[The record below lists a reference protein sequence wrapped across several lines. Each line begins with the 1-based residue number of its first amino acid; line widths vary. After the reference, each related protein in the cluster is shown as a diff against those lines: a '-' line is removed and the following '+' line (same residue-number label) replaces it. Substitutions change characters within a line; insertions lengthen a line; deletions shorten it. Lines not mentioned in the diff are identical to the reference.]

1 MKNKTNMKEPMM
13 LSQLNLRFHKKLI
26 EALKVRAGR
35 ENTSV
40 NALAERFLDD
50 GLKTVAPGD
59 GYFQLVADPE
69 ATVRQL
75 YRHIILGQTLGTSA
89 LSRDELHFVLVHARE
104 AFLRRHNRL
113 ATLPAL
119 DTLLDITGDLLA
131 WQVEHDRPVDGHYLK
146 GIFRL
151 AGKNWTEEFDAFRA
165 ELRPVVDQMYAEHIL
180 RPLQSDCFNLA
191 DIPDSALAGI
201 FTLPRLKAVFPLMLR
216 GLDWSGERARDLAQ
230 ELRPVILAVTETIE
244 AGTLRLEIRVDG
256 QHPGERPGAWY
267 TTPRLH
273 LLITGQDF
281 VVPYGWETFSELLG
295 LFTLYT
301 RYPETLAHGHQGERV
316 MFSPPGHVTKE
327 GFFGID
333 GLRIFLPAEAF
344 ESLGSE
350 LTTKCAEG
358 TLAEALTGMR
368 CLYGDL

>member
-1 MKNKTNMKEPMM
+1 M

-59 GYFQLVADPE
+59 GYFQLVADPD

-75 YRHIILGQTLGTSA
+75 YRHIILGQTFGSA
-89 LSRDELHFVLVHARE
+89 PVSRDELRFILVHARE
-104 AFLRRHNRL
+104 AFLRGQNRL

-119 DTLLDITGDLLA
+119 GTLLDITRDLLA
-131 WQVEHDRPVDGHYLK
+131 WQVEHDRPLDGHYLK

-151 AGKNWTEEFDAFRA
+151 AGENWTEEFDAFLTD
-165 ELRPVVDQMYAEHIL
+165 LRPVVDQMYAEHLL
-180 RPLQSDCFNLA
+180 RPLESGCFDLA
-191 DIPDSALAGI
+191 AVPDAALAEI
-201 FTLPRLKAVFPLMLR
+201 FTLPRLQAIFPLVLR
-216 GLDWSGERARDLAQ
+216 GVDWTTDKATVLAQ
-230 ELRPVILAVTETIE
+230 DLRPVLPAVTETIE
-244 AGTLRLEIRVDG
+244 AGTLRLEIRIDG

-267 TTPRLH
+267 NTPRLH

-281 VVPYGWETFSELLG
+281 VVPYGWEVFSELQG
-295 LFTLYT
+295 LFTLYA
-301 RYPETLAHGHQGERV
+301 RYPEALAHGHQGERV
-316 MFSPPGHVTKE
+316 MFSPPGHVSKE

-333 GLRIFLPAEAF
+333 GLRIFMPTEAS
-344 ESLGSE
+344 ETLVRE
-350 LTTKCAEG
+350 LTTRCAEG
-358 TLAEALTGMR
+358 SLAEALTGLR
-368 CLYGDL
+368 CLHGDL

>member
-1 MKNKTNMKEPMM
+1 M

-26 EALKVRAGR
+26 DALKTRAGC

-59 GYFQLVADPE
+59 GYFQLVADPD

-75 YRHIILGQTLGTSA
+75 HRHIILGQTFGTA
-89 LSRDELHFVLVHARE
+89 PVSRDELRFILTCARE
-104 AFLRRHNRL
+104 AFLCGHNRV

-119 DTLLDITGDLLA
+119 HTLLDITRDLLA
-131 WQVEHDRPVDGHYLK
+131 WQAEHDRSVDSHYLK

-151 AGKNWTEEFDAFRA
+151 AGQNWTEEFDAFRA
-165 ELRPVVDQMYAEHIL
+165 ELRPVVDQVYAGHLL
-180 RPLQSDCFNLA
+180 RPLESDCFNLG
-191 DIPDSALAGI
+191 DIPDSELAEI
-201 FTLPRLKAVFPLMLR
+201 FTLTRLKAIFPLVLR
-216 GLDWSGERARDLAQ
+216 GLDWSEEKARDLAQ
-230 ELRPVILAVTETIE
+230 ELRPVIPAVTQTIE
-244 AGTLRLEIRVDG
+244 AGTLRLEIRIDG

-281 VVPYGWETFSELLG
+281 VVPYGWEAFSELLG
-295 LFTLYT
+295 LFSLYA
-301 RYPETLAHGHQGERV
+301 RYPVALTHGHQGERV

-333 GLRIFLPAEAF
+333 GLRIFLPADAF
-344 ESLGSE
+344 ETLVRE
-350 LTTKCAEG
+350 LATRCAEG
-358 TLAEALTGMR
+358 ELAEALTGLR

>member
-1 MKNKTNMKEPMM
+1 M

-26 EALKVRAGR
+26 EALKTRAGR

-75 YRHIILGQTLGTSA
+75 YRHIILGQTFGTA
-89 LSRDELHFVLVHARE
+89 AVSRDELRFILAYSRE
-104 AFLRRHNRL
+104 AFISGQSRL

-119 DTLLDITGDLLA
+119 GTLLDITRDLLA
-131 WQVEHDRPVDGHYLK
+131 WQVAHDRPVDSHYLK

-151 AGKNWTEEFDAFRA
+151 AGENWTEEFDAFRA
-165 ELRPVVDQMYAEHIL
+165 ELRPVVDQMYAEHLL
-180 RPLQSDCFNLA
+180 RPLESDCFNLA
-191 DIPDSALAGI
+191 GISDSALAGI

-230 ELRPVILAVTETIE
+230 ELRPVIPAVTETIE
-244 AGTLRLEIRVDG
+244 AGTLRLEIRTDG

-295 LFTLYT
+295 LFSLYAS
-301 RYPETLAHGHQGERV
+301 YPEALAHGHQGERV
-316 MFSPPGHVTKE
+316 MFSPPGHVSKE
-327 GFFGID
+327 GFFGIG
-333 GLRIFLPAEAF
+333 GLRIFLPAEDF
-344 ESLGSE
+344 ETLIREVS
-350 LTTKCAEG
+350 TRCAEG
-358 TLAEALTGMR
+358 TLAEALTGLR

>member
-1 MKNKTNMKEPMM
+1 M

-59 GYFQLVADPE
+59 GYFRLIADPE

-75 YRHIILGQTLGTSA
+75 YRHIILGQNFGTSA
-89 LSRDELHFVLVHARE
+89 LSHDELRFMLVHARE
-104 AFLRRHNRL
+104 AFLRGHNRL

-119 DTLLDITGDLLA
+119 GTLLDITRDLLV

-151 AGKNWTEEFDAFRA
+151 AGENWTEEFDAFRA
-165 ELRPVVDQMYAEHIL
+165 ELRPVVDQMYAEHLL
-180 RPLQSDCFNLA
+180 RPLESDCFELA
-191 DIPDSALAGI
+191 EVPDAVLAEI
-201 FTLPRLKAVFPLMLR
+201 FTLPRLKAVFPVMLR
-216 GLDWSGERARDLAQ
+216 GLAWNTEQARALAQ
-230 ELRPVILAVTETIE
+230 ELRPAIPAVTETIG
-244 AGTLRLEIRVDG
+244 AGTLRLEIRIDG

-281 VVPYGWETFSELLG
+281 VVPYGWEAFSELLG
-295 LFTLYT
+295 LFSLYA
-301 RYPETLAHGHQGERV
+301 RHPEALAHGHQGERV
-316 MFSPPGHVTKE
+316 MFSPPGHVTPE

-333 GLRIFLPAEAF
+333 GLRIFLPADDF
-344 ESLGSE
+344 ETLVQEMVTSCGDDV
-350 LTTKCAEG
+350 LTD
-358 TLAEALTGMR
+358 ALNGLR
-368 CLYGDL
+368 GLYGDL

>member
-1 MKNKTNMKEPMM
+1 M

-75 YRHIILGQTLGTSA
+75 YRHIILGQTFGTSM
-89 LSRDELHFVLVHARE
+89 LSRDELRFVLVHARE
-104 AFLRRHNRL
+104 SFLRGHNRL

-131 WQVEHDRPVDGHYLK
+131 WQVEHDHPVDGHYLE

-165 ELRPVVDQMYAEHIL
+165 ELRPVVDQIYAEHLL
-180 RPLQSDCFNLA
+180 RPLESDCFNFA

-216 GLDWSGERARDLAQ
+216 GLDWSTEQARALAQ
-230 ELRPVILAVTETIE
+230 ELRPALPAVTQSIE
-244 AGTLRLEIRVDG
+244 AGTLRLDIRTEG
-256 QHPGERPGAWY
+256 QNPGERPGAWY
-267 TTPRLH
+267 NTPRLH
-273 LLITGQDF
+273 LLITGQEF
-281 VVPYGWETFSELLG
+281 VVPYGWEAFSELLG
-295 LFTLYT
+295 LFTLYA
-301 RYPETLAHGHQGERV
+301 RYPEALAHGHQGERV
-316 MFSPPGHVTKE
+316 MFSPPGNVTPE

-333 GLRIFLPAEAF
+333 GLRIFMPAEAF
-344 ESLGSE
+344 ETMVREISMRC
-350 LTTKCAEG
+350 TEG
-358 TLAEALTGMR
+358 TLAETLTGLR

>member
-1 MKNKTNMKEPMM
+1 M

-26 EALKVRAGR
+26 DALKTRAGC

-59 GYFQLVADPE
+59 GYFQLVADPD

-75 YRHIILGQTLGTSA
+75 HRHIILGQTFGTA
-89 LSRDELHFVLVHARE
+89 PVSRDELRFILTCARE
-104 AFLRRHNRL
+104 AFLCGQNRV

-119 DTLLDITGDLLA
+119 HTLLDITRDLLA
-131 WQVEHDRPVDGHYLK
+131 WQAEHDRSVDSHYLK

-151 AGKNWTEEFDAFRA
+151 AGQNWTEEFDAFRA
-165 ELRPVVDQMYAEHIL
+165 ELRPVVDQVYAGHLL
-180 RPLQSDCFNLA
+180 RPLESDCFNLG
-191 DIPDSALAGI
+191 DIPDSELAEI
-201 FTLPRLKAVFPLMLR
+201 FTLTRLKAIFPLVLR
-216 GLDWSGERARDLAQ
+216 GLDWSEEKARDLAQ
-230 ELRPVILAVTETIE
+230 ELRPVIPAVTQTIE
-244 AGTLRLEIRVDG
+244 AGTLRLEIRIDG

-281 VVPYGWETFSELLG
+281 VVSYGWEAFSELLG
-295 LFTLYT
+295 LFSLYA
-301 RYPETLAHGHQGERV
+301 RYPVALTHGHQGERV

-327 GFFGID
+327 GFFGLD
-333 GLRIFLPAEAF
+333 GLRIFLPADAF
-344 ESLGSE
+344 ETLVRE
-350 LTTKCAEG
+350 LATRCAEG
-358 TLAEALTGMR
+358 GLAEALTGLR